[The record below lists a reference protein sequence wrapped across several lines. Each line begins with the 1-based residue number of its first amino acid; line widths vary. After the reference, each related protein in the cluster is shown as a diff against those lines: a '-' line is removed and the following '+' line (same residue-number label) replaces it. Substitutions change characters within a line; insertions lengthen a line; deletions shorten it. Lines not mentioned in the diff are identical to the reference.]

1 MEEQIEYIEDMLQD
15 DKDIIEIMTE
25 TKYQYGLLDQL

>member
-1 MEEQIEYIEDMLQD
+1 MEEQIEAIEDMLQD

-25 TKYQYGLLDQL
+25 TKYQHGMLD

>member
-1 MEEQIEYIEDMLQD
+1 MEEQIEAIEDMLQD

-25 TKYQYGLLDQL
+25 TEYQHGMLD